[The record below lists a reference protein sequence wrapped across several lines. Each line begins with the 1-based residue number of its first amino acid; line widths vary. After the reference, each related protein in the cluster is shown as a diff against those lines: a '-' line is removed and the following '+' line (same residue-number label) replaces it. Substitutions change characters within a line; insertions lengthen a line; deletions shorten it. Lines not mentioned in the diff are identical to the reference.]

1 MENLI
6 QADIFF
12 FITTI
17 VTITLGILVSIALVY
32 FIKILID
39 IREISRMAR
48 NESADIASDI
58 QGIRREVK
66 DEFRKNSSVLFSI
79 VQIMRALFRR
89 RKARNYKR

>member
-17 VTITLGILVSIALVY
+17 VVVTFGILISIALLY
-32 FIKILID
+32 FIKILAD
-39 IREISRMAR
+39 IREISRVAR

-79 VQIMRALFRR
+79 IQIMRTLFRR
-89 RKARNYKR
+89 RKNHNHKK